1 MAAGRVLVVD
11 DEQNLRKSLQRTL
24 TKAGYDVVEAEDGAQ
39 GMEVIKAGDNPL
51 NVDVIICDV
60 NMPKVGGREAISMFR
75 AQFPSVPII
84 VLTGD
89 PKYQDAAEFLKTGAS
104 EYLAKPFN
112 AEDLVKKVG
121 ECVKKHVF
129 HH

>member
-11 DEQNLRKSLQRTL
+11 DEQNLRKSVHRTL

-39 GMEVIKAGDNPL
+39 GMQVIKSGDNPL
-51 NVDVIICDV
+51 AVDVIICDV

-75 AQFPSVPII
+75 SQFPSVPII

-89 PKYQDAAEFLKTGAS
+89 PKYQDAADFLKTGAS

-112 AEDLVKKVG
+112 PEDLVKKVS

>member
-11 DEQNLRKSLQRTL
+11 DEQHLRKSVQRTL
-24 TKAGYDVVEAEDGAQ
+24 EKAGYDVVEAEDGAE
-39 GMEVIKAGDNPL
+39 GMALIKSGDNPL
-51 NVDVIICDV
+51 NVDVIICDIH
-60 NMPKVGGREAISMFR
+60 MPKVNGREAISFFR
-75 AQFPSVPII
+75 SEFPSVPII

-89 PKYQDAAEFLKTGAS
+89 PKFQDATDFLKTGAS

-112 AEDLVKKVG
+112 PDELVKKVG
-121 ECVKKHVF
+121 ECAKNHVF